1 MTPKPTVEDLKPI
14 VDQLE
19 DNLRQLRVLLEA
31 LPSESP
37 NGSQGRPLP
46 GGQEKSLDE
55 SAPDPG
61 PAENYA
67 ATAEPGS
74 AGTSME
80 PEEFIQEVEKLQ
92 LQAETMDRLTLVER
106 QNRRLTLLGGVVLTI
121 MLLAIS
127 IIAFLVAHPESWY
140 KAP

>member
-1 MTPKPTVEDLKPI
+1 MTTKPTAEDLKPI

-37 NGSQGRPLP
+37 NGSQGRPLL

-55 SAPDPG
+55 SDPDPG
-61 PAENYA
+61 PAENCA
-67 ATAEPGS
+67 ATAESGS

-106 QNRRLTLLGGVVLTI
+106 QNRRLTLLGGLVLTI
-121 MLLAIS
+121 MLLSIS

-140 KAP
+140 KVP